1 LTRRP
6 TLLKIQASEVFE
18 VERKNGGSC
27 LFEVREKIMKIWLIV
42 IVALSLFLSEAI
54 PAQTQSTSELMAL
67 GDSVVSSIQSMKR
80 DWKYEAV
87 QPISGSVAVILQ
99 QWTLDSQSVRIAIVA
114 HKSTQDAATAISKL
128 AREGQLIERV
138 QGFGEEGITWGRGV
152 VSFRKRNLTIDV
164 SAANTD
170 STLDPTELAKNLVE
184 ERKVAKEF
192 ALLVADVIKGK

>member
-1 LTRRP
+1 
-6 TLLKIQASEVFE
+6 
-18 VERKNGGSC
+18 
-27 LFEVREKIMKIWLIV
+27 
-42 IVALSLFLSEAI
+42 
-54 PAQTQSTSELMAL
+54 MAL

-80 DWKYEAV
+80 DWKNEAV
-87 QPISGSVAVILQ
+87 QPISGRVAVILQ

-114 HKSTQDAATAISKL
+114 DKSTQDAATAISKL